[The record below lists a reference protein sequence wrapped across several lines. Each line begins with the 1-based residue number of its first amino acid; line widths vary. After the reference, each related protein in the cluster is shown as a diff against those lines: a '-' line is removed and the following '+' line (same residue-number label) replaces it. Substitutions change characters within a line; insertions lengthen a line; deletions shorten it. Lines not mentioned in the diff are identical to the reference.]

1 MLAAAIPLGEP
12 PNPIWREVMAGRNF
26 QYPFKWQWYEWLGA
40 IGPIFILGYF
50 AKLGERENLSVF
62 TRICR
67 RLALSTTIGIVV
79 AVAMTEFSPNQTWVR
94 LEPMRILHFTYVLF
108 ILFAGALLGKYFMKA
123 KPLRW
128 LLILAPIAA
137 GMFYAQRQSSSPRA
151 TTSNGPAARQ
161 KINGCKHSNG
171 AAPTRR
177 KTPSSRSIPI
187 TWCDPAKISSVS
199 AASPNAAC
207 WSTPTRTIRW

>member
-12 PNPIWREVMAGRNF
+12 PNPIWRKSWPAAISNIH
-26 QYPFKWQWYEWLGA
+26 FKWQWYEWLGA
-40 IGPIFILGYF
+40 IGPILILGYF
-50 AKLGERENLSVF
+50 SKIGERANLPVF

-67 RLALSTTIGIVV
+67 RLAISTSIGIVV
-79 AVAMTEFSPNQTWVR
+79 AVAMTEFFTNQTWVR

-108 ILFAGALLGKYFMKA
+108 ILFSGALLGKYFMKA

-137 GMFYAQRQSSSPRA
+137 GMFYAQRVEFASSYHIEWPGRPR
-151 TTSNGPAARQ
+151 
-161 KINGCKHSNG
+161 KINGCKPSIG
-171 AAPTRR
+171 AATTRLE
-177 KTPSSRSIPI
+177 TLSSPWIPG
-187 TWCDPAKISSVS
+187 TWCDAAKISSGS

-207 WSTPTRTIRW
+207 